1 MAYADGTVV
10 IDTEI
15 DTDGI
20 QAGSK
25 EAEARIRNLAKKVN
39 DIGAT
44 AKAALNKQIDA
55 FAKLNNEYAAQEQKV
70 ESLRKKVA
78 EYGNQKIPTDEY
90 REIQTQIE
98 QATAKLNRLKESQE
112 RYIAGGG
119 KTNSNTY
126 RRQAYDMEELANTI
140 KYAESELKDLEDTGQ
155 AFKTATGTKE
165 AMSDMAKLV
174 QEESKLSDMNNRL
187 YTSYS
192 GITAKVEDYGR
203 KAAEAER
210 KAEEK
215 AEQKIVALN
224 QKLEATRAK
233 EVQAAME
240 ADKLKNI
247 ADNAQIASKRIVK
260 LNEELARLKARQAE
274 LEKAGV
280 SNGYKEYESNA
291 LKIQKL
297 NGKLDSYKK
306 ALSSVN
312 DRQNRFGSSAKKA
325 ASSVDK
331 VGKSSNRA
339 RMGLGRMLSMSLMMS
354 VAFRAF
360 SAIFGGIKSG
370 FDNLAQYSGTT
381 NQSIS
386 MLWSSLVRLQNAL
399 ATAFSPI
406 LAVVAPILTKFIDM
420 LSTAA
425 SYVSMFFSFLSGKST
440 YTRAIAVQKN
450 YAASLGDTASAAKDA
465 ADATEDAAK
474 AAEDYLS
481 PLDDINKYTADDSS
495 SKSPSSGSGG
505 SGGGVGA
512 TGPMFEDVAIT
523 DIPILEKLKDILSQ
537 IFKPFK
543 QAWQQEGKAT
553 IDAAKLAF
561 TNLKSLA
568 KDVGK
573 SMLEVWTNGTGTQLL
588 STTLQIAQAILTTI
602 GRIAGKLDE
611 AWNKNSVGT
620 AIIQAI
626 ADILQKILDF
636 VNRIAWATADW
647 AAKLDFYPLLDSI
660 RQLLE
665 SVSPLVEKIGNFLG
679 NVYEKIILPFL
690 TWLIETGLPTVIEWL
705 GKFFDFLSEHQW
717 IIDLLGATLLGAFA
731 ASKIVALITSIMG
744 AIELLMSIIGT
755 KGLIGLLGGPLA
767 VAIAATIAILILLV
781 THWDTVK
788 NTMNTIKDWIANAFV
803 HDWTKE
809 FGYLGGYL
817 NAWFKNIKNLWDG
830 IKQIFNGII
839 TFVKGVFTGNWR
851 QAWEGVRQIFAGVWN
866 SFAEIVKAPI
876 NTIIAFINSF
886 LYVIQVMQNSFA
898 NALNSMSISLPHWL
912 EKLTGFS
919 SVGFNV
925 GYWSAPMVPYLAQG
939 AVIPPNREFMAVLGD
954 QKSGNNIEAP
964 ESLIRRIVREESGN
978 GKGSTYNVTA
988 QVNRRTLFDLV
999 LEEGKVRRTV
1009 TGRNP
1014 FETV

>member
-1 MAYADGTVV
+1 MAYADGTVI
-10 IDTEI
+10 IDTEL

-25 EAEARIRNLAKKVN
+25 EVEARLRNLAREVN
-39 DIGAT
+39 NIGAT

-90 REIQTQIE
+90 KEIQAQIAE
-98 QATAKLNRLKESQE
+98 ATAKQNRLIEARD
-112 RYIAGGG
+112 RYLANGG
-119 KTNSNTY
+119 KTSSDTY
-126 RRQAYDMEELANTI
+126 KKQTYDIEELANTI
-140 KYAESELKDLEDTGQ
+140 KYAEGELKDLEERGKAFTTGIE
-155 AFKTATGTKE
+155 TKE
-165 AMSDMAKLV
+165 AKKDIEKLA
-174 QEESKLSDMNNRL
+174 QAERKLADMNNRL
-187 YTSYS
+187 KTSYDD
-192 GITAKVEDYGR
+192 ITS
-203 KAAEAER
+203 
-210 KAEEK
+210 KAEEYGEK
-215 AEQKIVALN
+215 AEKAN
-224 QKLEATRAK
+224 NR
-233 EVQAAME
+233 
-240 ADKLKNI
+240 
-247 ADNAQIASKRIVK
+247 SKV
-260 LNEELARLKARQAE
+260 
-274 LEKAGV
+274 
-280 SNGYKEYESNA
+280 
-291 LKIQKL
+291 
-297 NGKLDSYKK
+297 
-306 ALSSVN
+306 
-312 DRQNRFGSSAKKA
+312 SAKKA
-325 ASSVDK
+325 SGELDK
-331 VGKSSNRA
+331 VSRSSGRA
-339 RMGLGRMLSMSLMMS
+339 RMGLGRMLAMSLMMS

-399 ATAFSPI
+399 ATAFAPI
-406 LAVVAPILTKFIDM
+406 LTVVAPILTKFIDM

-481 PLDDINKYTADDSS
+481 PLDDINRFTAEDSS
-495 SKSPSSGSGG
+495 SKSPSIGSGG

-543 QAWQQEGKAT
+543 QAWAQEGKAT

-568 KDVGK
+568 ADVGK

-588 STTLQIAQAILTTI
+588 STTLQIVQAILTTI
-602 GRIAGKLDE
+602 GRIAGKLDK

-647 AAKLDFYPLLDSI
+647 AAKLDFYPFLDSI

-717 IIDLLGATLLGAFA
+717 IVDLLGATLIGAFA
-731 ASKIVALITSIMG
+731 ASKIVPLILSIKN
-744 AIELLMSIIGT
+744 AVEVLMAIIGE
-755 KGLIGLLGGPLA
+755 KGFIGLLGGPLA

-788 NTMNTIKDWIANAFV
+788 NTMNAIKDWIANAFV
-803 HDWTKE
+803 RDWKKE
-809 FGYLGGYL
+809 FGYLGEYL

-866 SFAEIVKAPI
+866 SFDAIVKAPI
-876 NTIIAFINSF
+876 NAVIAFINSF
-886 LYVIQVMQNSFA
+886 LYAIQVMQNSFA

-939 AVIPPNREFMAVLGD
+939 AVIPPNKEFMAVLGD

>member
-1 MAYADGTVV
+1 MAYADGTVI
-10 IDTEI
+10 IDTEL

-25 EAEARIRNLAKKVN
+25 EVEARLRNLAREVN
-39 DIGAT
+39 NIGAT

-90 REIQTQIE
+90 KEIQAQIAE
-98 QATAKLNRLKESQE
+98 ATAKQNRLIEARD
-112 RYIAGGG
+112 RYLANGG
-119 KTNSNTY
+119 KTSSDTY
-126 RRQAYDMEELANTI
+126 KKQTYDIEELANTI
-140 KYAESELKDLEDTGQ
+140 KYAEGELKDLEERGKAFTTGIE
-155 AFKTATGTKE
+155 TKE
-165 AMSDMAKLV
+165 AKKDIEKLA
-174 QEESKLSDMNNRL
+174 QAERKLADMNNRL
-187 YTSYS
+187 KTSYDD
-192 GITAKVEDYGR
+192 ITS
-203 KAAEAER
+203 
-210 KAEEK
+210 KAEEYGEK
-215 AEQKIVALN
+215 AEKAN
-224 QKLEATRAK
+224 NR
-233 EVQAAME
+233 
-240 ADKLKNI
+240 
-247 ADNAQIASKRIVK
+247 SKV
-260 LNEELARLKARQAE
+260 
-274 LEKAGV
+274 
-280 SNGYKEYESNA
+280 
-291 LKIQKL
+291 
-297 NGKLDSYKK
+297 
-306 ALSSVN
+306 
-312 DRQNRFGSSAKKA
+312 SAKKA
-325 ASSVDK
+325 SGELDK
-331 VGKSSNRA
+331 VSRSSGRA
-339 RMGLGRMLSMSLMMS
+339 RMGLGRMLAMSLMMS

-399 ATAFSPI
+399 ATAFAPI
-406 LAVVAPILTKFIDM
+406 LTVIAPILTKFIDM

-481 PLDDINKYTADDSS
+481 PLDDINRFTAEDSS
-495 SKSPSSGSGG
+495 SKSPSIGSGG

-543 QAWQQEGKAT
+543 QAWAQEGKAT

-568 KDVGK
+568 ADVGK

-588 STTLQIAQAILTTI
+588 STTLQIVQAILTTI

-636 VNRIAWATADW
+636 VNRIAWATAEW

-665 SVSPLVEKIGNFLG
+665 SVSPLVERIGNFLG

-717 IIDLLGATLLGAFA
+717 IVDLLGATLIGAFA
-731 ASKIVALITSIMG
+731 ASKIVPLILSIKN
-744 AIELLMSIIGT
+744 AVEVLMAIIGE
-755 KGLIGLLGGPLA
+755 KGFIGLLGGPLA

-788 NTMNTIKDWIANAFV
+788 NTMNAIKDWIANAFV
-803 HDWTKE
+803 RDWKKE
-809 FGYLGGYL
+809 FGYLGEYL

-866 SFAEIVKAPI
+866 SFDAIVKAPI
-876 NTIIAFINSF
+876 NAVIAFINSF
-886 LYVIQVMQNSFA
+886 LYAIQVMQNSFA

-939 AVIPPNREFMAVLGD
+939 AVIPPNKEFMAVLGD

>member
-15 DTDGI
+15 NADGI

-25 EAEARIRNLAKKVN
+25 DIEASLRNLAKETN
-39 DIGAT
+39 NIGAT

-90 REIQTQIE
+90 REIQAQIAE
-98 QATAKLNRLKESQE
+98 ATAKQNRLTEARD
-112 RYIAGGG
+112 RYLANGG
-119 KTNSNTY
+119 KTSSNTY
-126 RRQAYDMEELANTI
+126 KKQTYDLEELANTI
-140 KYAESELKDLEDTGQ
+140 KYAEGELKDLEERGKAFTTG
-155 AFKTATGTKE
+155 TGTKE
-165 AMSDMAKLV
+165 AKKDIEKLA
-174 QEESKLSDMNNRL
+174 QAERKLADMNNRL
-187 YTSYS
+187 KTTYD
-192 GITAKVEDYGR
+192 GITS
-203 KAAEAER
+203 
-210 KAEEK
+210 KAEEYGKK
-215 AEQKIVALN
+215 AEKAN
-224 QKLEATRAK
+224 NRAK
-233 EVQAAME
+233 V
-240 ADKLKNI
+240 
-247 ADNAQIASKRIVK
+247 
-260 LNEELARLKARQAE
+260 
-274 LEKAGV
+274 
-280 SNGYKEYESNA
+280 
-291 LKIQKL
+291 
-297 NGKLDSYKK
+297 
-306 ALSSVN
+306 
-312 DRQNRFGSSAKKA
+312 SAKKA
-325 ASSVDK
+325 SGELDK
-331 VGKSSNRA
+331 VSRSSGRA
-339 RMGLGRMLSMSLMMS
+339 RMGLGRMLAMSLMMS

-481 PLDDINKYTADDSS
+481 PLDDINKFTAEDSS

-505 SGGGVGA
+505 AGGGVGA

-561 TNLKSLA
+561 NNLKSLA

-588 STTLQIAQAILTTI
+588 STALQIVQAILTTI

-636 VNRIAWATADW
+636 VNRIAGATAYW
-647 AAKLDFYPLLDSI
+647 AAKLDYYHILDSI

-679 NVYEKIILPFL
+679 DVYEKIILPFL

-788 NTMNTIKDWIANAFV
+788 NTMHTIKDWIANAFV

-851 QAWEGVRQIFAGVWN
+851 QAWEGVKQIFAGVWN
-866 SFAEIVKAPI
+866 SFAAIVKAPI

-886 LYVIQVMQNSFA
+886 LYAIQTMQNSFA

-939 AVIPPNREFMAVLGD
+939 AVIPPNKEFMAVLGD

>member
-1 MAYADGTVV
+1 MAYADGTVI
-10 IDTEI
+10 IDTEL

-25 EAEARIRNLAKKVN
+25 EVEARLRNLAREVN
-39 DIGAT
+39 NIGAT

-90 REIQTQIE
+90 KEIQAQIAE
-98 QATAKLNRLKESQE
+98 ATAKQNRLIEARD
-112 RYIAGGG
+112 RYLANGG
-119 KTNSNTY
+119 KTSSDTY
-126 RRQAYDMEELANTI
+126 KKQTYDIEELANTI
-140 KYAESELKDLEDTGQ
+140 KYAEGELKDLEERGKAFTTGIE
-155 AFKTATGTKE
+155 TKE
-165 AMSDMAKLV
+165 AKKDIEKLA
-174 QEESKLSDMNNRL
+174 QAERKLADMNNRL
-187 YTSYS
+187 KTSYDD
-192 GITAKVEDYGR
+192 ITS
-203 KAAEAER
+203 
-210 KAEEK
+210 KAEEYGEK
-215 AEQKIVALN
+215 AEKAN
-224 QKLEATRAK
+224 NR
-233 EVQAAME
+233 
-240 ADKLKNI
+240 
-247 ADNAQIASKRIVK
+247 SKV
-260 LNEELARLKARQAE
+260 
-274 LEKAGV
+274 
-280 SNGYKEYESNA
+280 
-291 LKIQKL
+291 
-297 NGKLDSYKK
+297 
-306 ALSSVN
+306 
-312 DRQNRFGSSAKKA
+312 SAKKA
-325 ASSVDK
+325 SGELDK
-331 VGKSSNRA
+331 VSRSSGRA
-339 RMGLGRMLSMSLMMS
+339 RMGLGRMLAMSLMMS

-399 ATAFSPI
+399 ATAFAPI
-406 LAVVAPILTKFIDM
+406 LTVVAPILTKFIDM

-481 PLDDINKYTADDSS
+481 PLDDINRFTAEDSS
-495 SKSPSSGSGG
+495 SKSPSIGSGG

-543 QAWQQEGKAT
+543 QAWAQEGKAT

-568 KDVGK
+568 ADVGK

-588 STTLQIAQAILTTI
+588 STTLQIVQAILTTI

-665 SVSPLVEKIGNFLG
+665 SVSPLVEKIGNFLS

-717 IIDLLGATLLGAFA
+717 IVDLLGATLIGAFA
-731 ASKIVALITSIMG
+731 ASKIVPLILSIKN
-744 AIELLMSIIGT
+744 AVEVLMAIIGE
-755 KGLIGLLGGPLA
+755 KGFIGLLGGPLA

-788 NTMNTIKDWIANAFV
+788 NTMNAIKDWIANAFV
-803 HDWTKE
+803 RDWKKE
-809 FGYLGGYL
+809 FGYLGEYL

-866 SFAEIVKAPI
+866 SFDAIVKAPI
-876 NTIIAFINSF
+876 NAVIAFINSF
-886 LYVIQVMQNSFA
+886 LYAIQVMQNSFA

-939 AVIPPNREFMAVLGD
+939 AVIPPNKEFMAVLGD